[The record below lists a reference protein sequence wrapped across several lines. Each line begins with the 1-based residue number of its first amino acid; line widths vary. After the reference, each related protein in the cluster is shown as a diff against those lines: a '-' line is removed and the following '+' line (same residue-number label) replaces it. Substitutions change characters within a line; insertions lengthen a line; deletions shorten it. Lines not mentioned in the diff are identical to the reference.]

1 MESWRAWKPQSA
13 RVSRGL
19 AAASWAGAAEV
30 LAMKKLAAARM
41 VVRDNCMIAIE
52 GRVFVEEEIE
62 KNVEGGLLCRV
73 GLLSG

>member
-1 MESWRAWKPQSA
+1 
-13 RVSRGL
+13 
-19 AAASWAGAAEV
+19 
-30 LAMKKLAAARM
+30 MKKLAAARM